1 MSRVKRM
8 VELQPLRHSS
18 NETLVSVGH
27 LCEYCQGNGWFWGA
41 DERGMGVKE
50 TCPRCNGNG
59 EFDAIIKI
67 AWQPTCKENIGDGKY
82 AVEVN
87 K

>member
-1 MSRVKRM
+1 M

-59 EFDAIIKI
+59 EVDAIIKI
-67 AWQPTCKENIGDGKY
+67 AWQPGAPDKPCGEDARMLTQNCR
-82 AVEVN
+82 
-87 K
+87 

>member
-1 MSRVKRM
+1 M

-41 DERGMGVKE
+41 
-50 TCPRCNGNG
+50 GNRNYG
-59 EFDAIIKI
+59 
-67 AWQPTCKENIGDGKY
+67 Y
-82 AVEVN
+82 
-87 K
+87 